1 MTNKAIP
8 SLSTVGWT
16 KNYNEII
23 SKLYIYFVISEYS
36 QSNSYYGKISSLKYI
51 LQNHSGVEEIKLA
64 IQRSLTNMYI
74 RYFKNV
80 DVIVDVTELDNI
92 IIYALN
98 IIAIADDGIT
108 YKLDRNIE
116 TDSKNTIRNLDTN
129 IAELYEI

>member
-23 SKLYIYFVISEYS
+23 TKLYIYFITSEYS
-36 QSNSYYGKISSLKYI
+36 QSNSFYGKIASLKYI

-64 IQRSLTNMYI
+64 IQRMLVSMYE
-74 RYFKNV
+74 RYFENV
-80 DVIVDVTELDNI
+80 DVIVDVMESDNI
-92 IIYALN
+92 TIYTLN
-98 IIAIADDGIT
+98 IIAIANDGIT
-108 YKLDRNIE
+108 YKLDKLIE